1 LRQLEKEL
9 KKEEARKV
17 TARNRE
23 EIASKI
29 SYLEDLL
36 KLIRTDP
43 NKVDEL
49 IRGSGFL
56 RMADD
61 GVGDLMEEGNS
72 DDNMPHSSSHRSNT
86 PSRGG
91 GGGSEES
98 FDTKAR
104 DGTRRSSRSRRAR
117 SSIYGDEGEDLSDS
131 AGLEYGGRSQQAVHS
146 LYAPQT
152 VHQRAARRAR
162 AEEERV
168 MQNVGVLKESV
179 PVLSQNELSARE
191 SAVTLLKSVN
201 IPVSILPAN
210 DEALNESREELY
222 ELFPVVALPAETFA
236 QVIDLSRD
244 RFLPY
249 RLAYLKD
256 ELLRESGGNSKMG
269 TPELAPIPVP
279 SKPSFSISNSTSSV
293 NLRGIT
299 APAAGLPSTADLVT
313 WAEKWREDD
322 PAGLSQATVNNNS
335 SNSNA
340 ILSLPPFNVGVEM
353 GSNGVG
359 EGKMATPVFFSKN
372 NNDNAE
378 KEKRSSSSS
387 GQNGNG
393 NGNATALMP
402 PADGVLPPTLG
413 NLDLWM
419 EESSRQ
425 KAEDRQV
432 TRKRQLSRMQDTDSV
447 SGTDVEGS
455 DVPVSAGKL
464 SKSPD
469 AGNAGS
475 SSPLKSSL
483 PKVDG
488 VEDTEG
494 AEGTDGNGGESSKD
508 KRLKLANGTLR
519 SDDASEEL
527 GTIALRT
534 VVSREDLSEVE
545 IHAVSSLTSLSKLG

>member
-9 KKEEARKV
+9 KKEESRKV

-23 EIASKI
+23 EIVSKI

-49 IRGSGFL
+49 IRSSGFF
-56 RMADD
+56 RVADD
-61 GVGDLMEEGNS
+61 GLGDLMEEGNS

-86 PSRGG
+86 SSRG

-98 FDTKAR
+98 FDTKTR
-104 DGTRRSSRSRRAR
+104 DGNRRSSRSRRAR
-117 SSIYGDEGEDLSDS
+117 SSIYGDEGGDLSDS
-131 AGLEYGGRSQQAVHS
+131 AELEHGGRSQQAVYS

-152 VHQRAARRAR
+152 VHQRATRRAR

-201 IPVSILPAN
+201 IPASILPAN

-322 PAGLSQATVNNNS
+322 PAGLSQATMNNNN

-340 ILSLPPFNVGVEM
+340 ILSLPPFNVGVGM

-372 NNDNAE
+372 NNNNTE
-378 KEKRSSSSS
+378 KEKSSSSSS

-393 NGNATALMP
+393 NGNATTLIPP

-425 KAEDRQV
+425 KAEDRQA

-469 AGNAGS
+469 AGNAGY

-483 PKVDG
+483 PKNG
-488 VEDTEG
+488 AVEDTEG
-494 AEGTDGNGGESSKD
+494 ADGTDGNGGESSKD
-508 KRLKLANGTLR
+508 KRLKLATGTLR
-519 SDDASEEL
+519 SDDSSEEL

-545 IHAVSSLTSLSKLG
+545 MHAVSSLTSLSKLG